1 MAQLKNHEAD
11 RFLSRPD
18 WRHALFL
25 VYGPDHGLAA
35 ERALALAEAAGVP
48 LDDPFNA
55 IRIDA
60 AAASASPERLIDEA
74 YTVGMFGGRRL
85 IWMRGAGNDRSLVAQ
100 VERLLADPPPET
112 VIIIEAGDLKKGGL
126 RSAVEKSGTGL
137 AIPCYADNERDIQN
151 LIDQTF
157 SRADQRLELDARQFL
172 MSHLG
177 GDRAAS
183 RAELEKVA
191 LYAHG
196 RPVVSLGD
204 VQAVCGDAS
213 ALGLDDVSMAVLTGD
228 LDGLDRAMTRFE
240 SSGGAPAAL
249 FAVMIRQFQSLD
261 RMRADMDRQ
270 GKSPAA
276 IVNAARPPI
285 FFARRKA
292 TENALTIWTPRAI
305 RAALDRLR
313 EAVLQARRARH
324 LEPDVL
330 RMTLLALTVQ
340 SARRR

>member
-1 MAQLKNHEAD
+1 MAQIKNHEAD
-11 RFLSRPD
+11 RLIARPD
-18 WRHALFL
+18 WSHAVFL
-25 VYGPDHGLAA
+25 IYGPDHGLAA
-35 ERALALAEAAGVP
+35 ERAAALARATGID
-48 LDDPFNA
+48 LDDPFNV

-60 AAASASPERLIDEA
+60 GAGGDPDRLINEA

-85 IWMRGAGNDRSLVAQ
+85 IWMRGAGADRQISDQ
-100 VERLLADPPPET
+100 VERLLTDPPPDT
-112 VIIIEAGDLKKGGL
+112 IVIIEAGDLKKGGL
-126 RSAVEKSGTGL
+126 RASVEKARAGM

-172 MSHLG
+172 TSHLG

-191 LYAHG
+191 LYALG
-196 RPVVSLGD
+196 QPVVSLGD

-213 ALGLDDVSMAVLTGD
+213 ALGFDDVSMAVLTGD
-228 LDGLDRAMTRFE
+228 LDGLDRAMTKFE
-240 SSGGAPAAL
+240 SGGGAPAAL
-249 FAVMIRQFQSLD
+249 FAIIQRQFQVLD
-261 RMRADMDRQ
+261 RLRADMDRE

-276 IVNAARPPI
+276 IVNGARPPI

-292 TENALTIWTPRAI
+292 MERALSIWTPRAI

-313 EAVLQARRARH
+313 EAVLQSRRARH

>member
-1 MAQLKNHEAD
+1 MAQIKNHEAD
-11 RFLSRPD
+11 RFIARPD
-18 WRHALFL
+18 WSHAVFL
-25 VYGPDHGLAA
+25 IYGPDHGLAA
-35 ERALALAEAAGVP
+35 ERAAALARATGID
-48 LDDPFNA
+48 LDDPFNV

-60 AAASASPERLIDEA
+60 GAGGDPDRLVNEA

-85 IWMRGAGNDRSLVAQ
+85 IWLRGAGADRQIADQ
-100 VERLLADPPPET
+100 VERLLTDPPPDT
-112 VIIIEAGDLKKGGL
+112 IVIIEAGDLKKGGL
-126 RSAVEKSGTGL
+126 RASVEKARAGM

-172 MSHLG
+172 TSHLG

-183 RAELEKVA
+183 RAELEKVS
-191 LYAHG
+191 LYALG
-196 RPVVSLGD
+196 KPVVSLGD

-213 ALGLDDVSMAVLTGD
+213 ALGFDDVSMAVLTGD
-228 LDGLDRAMTRFE
+228 LDGLDRAMTKFE
-240 SSGGAPAAL
+240 SGGGAPAAL
-249 FAVMIRQFQSLD
+249 FAIIQRQFQVLD
-261 RMRADMDRQ
+261 RLRADMDRE

-276 IVNAARPPI
+276 IVNGARPPI

-292 TENALTIWTPRAI
+292 MERALSIWTPRAI